1 MGSPSLAV
9 PALRLDEHTWLAEQ
23 DGMTSRR
30 AMSQANG
37 PYRSAVPA
45 SIAGLE
51 LALPGALAA
60 DVEEA
65 AAALGRFDLYARSVL
80 GPQSPALGPMASILL
95 RTESASSS
103 QIENLTVG
111 ARQLAL
117 AEIGQASAQNADEVV
132 ANVRAMEA
140 ALAVSG
146 PLAED
151 DVLGMHRVL
160 LAGQARWGAHAG
172 RYRDGLVWVGT
183 SRVTPRGAS
192 YVAPQAELVPAAMR
206 DLVAFMARDD
216 LPVLVQA
223 AIAHAQL
230 ETIHPFADGNGRT
243 GRAVVHA
250 LLHGKGLLTST
261 TAPVSAGLLRET
273 ERYFD
278 ALTAFRRGD
287 AAPIVE
293 RFCEA
298 SMFAAGSGV
307 RLVDSLHA
315 RVEASEKRLDAAGLR
330 RDAAARRV
338 LPYLVGNPAVDAA
351 FLVARLRLA
360 PATARRALDDLTDAG
375 VLVERSGKR
384 RNRVWQHPGILAE
397 LDAYAQA
404 VRRQ

>member
-1 MGSPSLAV
+1 MGSPPIAV

-30 AMSQANG
+30 AMSEANG

-45 SIAGLE
+45 AIAGLE

-65 AAALGRFDLYARSVL
+65 AAALGRFDLYARSAL

-140 ALAVSG
+140 ALAVTG

-151 DVLGMHRVL
+151 DVLRMHRVL
-160 LAGQARWGAHAG
+160 LAGQAGWGAHAG

-192 YVAPQAELVPAAMR
+192 YVAPQPELVPAAMR
-206 DLVAFMARDD
+206 DLVTFMARDD

-223 AIAHAQL
+223 ALAHAQL

-261 TAPVSAGLLRET
+261 TAPVSAGLLRDT

-298 SMFAAGSGV
+298 SIFAAGSGV
-307 RLVDSLHA
+307 RLVDSLQA
-315 RVEASEKRLDAAGLR
+315 RVEASEERLDAAGLR

-338 LPYLVGNPAVDAA
+338 LPYLVGNPVVDAA
-351 FLVARLRLA
+351 FLVARLQLA
-360 PATARRALDDLTDAG
+360 PATARRALADLTDAG

-384 RNRVWQHPGILAE
+384 RNRVWQHPGILDE
-397 LDAYAQA
+397 LDAYAQS